1 MVAIRDWL
9 LGLGWALVPV
19 LLTVSLLACKQP
31 LPEPP
36 DLTERLQAYQEGPT
50 VDVPIQEVADL
61 VVDWLD
67 RAGVADEFRGSG
79 IIIEQASTGIGIGD
93 LDLGNLEPGE
103 NVREGV
109 QFLDGRFFVDL
120 YVEVT
125 HVCEGH
131 DPESTAPVPE
141 TNGTLNV
148 NLRVTESGFDGAFW
162 GEFDTCRFRS
172 DAVDLGLEFNT
183 LILDGPAAAVFLD
196 PSGFDTERDFLFV
209 FDGIAIVN
217 GVLLLDGPLD
227 FLVQQEV
234 GAFIRVQDEN
244 GGQVIL
250 FQPIDN
256 PTALELRTLSEAW
269 QCDLSLQRCSSSD
282 GTQVS
287 W

>member
-1 MVAIRDWL
+1 MRGLFPFL
-9 LGLGWALVPV
+9 LS
-19 LLTVSLLACKQP
+19 VSLLACKQP

-36 DLTERLQAYQEGPT
+36 DLTETLQAYEEGPT

-67 RAGVADEFRGSG
+67 RTGVANELRGAG
-79 IIIEQASTGIGIGD
+79 IIIEQVSTGIGLGNRDVGD
-93 LDLGNLEPGE
+93 LETSE
-103 NVREGV
+103 NVREGI
-109 QFLDGRFFVDL
+109 QILDGRFFVEL

-131 DPESTAPVPE
+131 DPEAIAPDPE

-148 NLRVTESGFDGAFW
+148 NLRLTESGFDGTFW

-172 DAVDLGLEFNT
+172 DDVDLGLEFNEV
-183 LILDGPAAAVFLD
+183 LVDGPAGVLFLN
-196 PSGFDTERDFLFV
+196 PLGFDTERDFLFV
-209 FDGIAIVN
+209 FDGLAIVN

-227 FLVQQEV
+227 FLVQQDV
-234 GAFIRVQDEN
+234 GTFVRLQDAS
-244 GGQVIL
+244 GGQVFL

-256 PTALELRTLSEAW
+256 PTMLELRTLSEIW
-269 QCDLSLQRCSSSD
+269 QCDLSLQRCLSND